1 MTPAPETKEA
11 AAPARTT
18 ANTPK
23 RCEQSG
29 NSNAP
34 RQRLKLPDLPVFLRD
49 LKSPATG
56 DNVHNWLFS
65 IARQL
70 HCHRDH
76 QAIVAML
83 SAAVKG
89 CGRDVPESEIE
100 DAVVASKGC
109 AYQLSG
115 TSNRSK
121 GSYSTAHKQP
131 SKPRVKATPKWGKRN
146 ADKIAVIAA
155 ADPNAV
161 DALKYSSPVKVS
173 DNLHDAACI
182 LERRFPGNP
191 LLSIACGVGSSVT
204 LGRMELKGN
213 AQFYS
218 HLVPSAMTKRQG
230 INKKGKLS
238 NRCLDSTGPRMYLV
252 TECDQG
258 DKDTQSAVIRYLA
271 RYAPLAMVVDSAGKS
286 LHAWWYCK
294 GQPEDR
300 LIRFFRHACSLGADP
315 ATWTL
320 CQLVRMPLG
329 WRDEKNARQ
338 HVHFFDPRN
347 TENMK
352 EDSAHER

>member
-1 MTPAPETKEA
+1 MNPAPETKAA

-18 ANTPK
+18 ASNPK
-23 RCEQSG
+23 RCGQTSF
-29 NSNAP
+29 SND
-34 RQRLKLPDLPVFLRD
+34 RLQRRKLTDLPKFLRD

-56 DNVHNWLFS
+56 EGIGVHNWLFRM
-65 IARQL
+65 AQHL
-70 HCHRDH
+70 HRHRDH

-83 SAAVKG
+83 STAVKG

-100 DAVVASKGC
+100 EAVVNSKQY
-109 AYQLSG
+109 AYNLSEK
-115 TSNRSK
+115 SNRSK
-121 GSYSTAHKQP
+121 VSRGAAHNHP
-131 SKPRVKATPKWGKRN
+131 SNPRVKATPKWGDRN
-146 ADKIAVIAA
+146 AEKIAVIAA
-155 ADPNAV
+155 ADPNAF
-161 DALKYSSPVKVS
+161 DALKDSSPVKVS
-173 DNLHDAACI
+173 ETLHDAACL
-182 LERRFPGNP
+182 LERLFPSDP

-204 LGRMELKGN
+204 LKRMELKDN

-258 DKDTQSAVIRYLA
+258 DKETQAAVIRYLA

-294 GQPEDR
+294 GQQEDR
-300 LIRFFRHACSLGADP
+300 LIRFFRLAHSLGADP
-315 ATWTL
+315 ATWSR

-347 TENMK
+347 TETIK
-352 EDSAHER
+352 EGLNS

>member
-1 MTPAPETKEA
+1 MNPAPETQAA
-11 AAPARTT
+11 AAPPRTT
-18 ANTPK
+18 ANHPK
-23 RCEQSG
+23 RCEQS
-29 NSNAP
+29 SNPNAC
-34 RQRLKLPDLPVFLRD
+34 RQRLKLTDLPKFLRD

-56 DNVHNWLFS
+56 EGVHNWLFS
-65 IARQL
+65 IARHL
-70 HCHRDH
+70 HAHRDH
-76 QAIVAML
+76 QAIVTML
-83 SAAVKG
+83 SAAVEG

-109 AYQLSG
+109 AYKLSG

-121 GSYSTAHKQP
+121 GSYSTAHKQT
-131 SKPRVKATPKWGKRN
+131 SKPRVKATPKWGDRN
-146 ADKIAVIAA
+146 DVKIAVIAA
-155 ADPNAV
+155 ADPNAF
-161 DALKYSSPVKVS
+161 DALKNSSPVKVS
-173 DNLHDAACI
+173 ETLHDAACI
-182 LERRFPGNP
+182 LERLFPGNP
-191 LLSIACGVGSSVT
+191 LLSIACGVSSSVT
-204 LGRMELKGN
+204 RGRMELKSN
-213 AQFYS
+213 AQFCS

-294 GQPEDR
+294 GEPEDR
-300 LIRFFRHACSLGADP
+300 LIRFFRLACSLGADR
-315 ATWTL
+315 ATWSR

-329 WRDEKNARQ
+329 WRAEKKARQ

-347 TENMK
+347 TETIK
-352 EDSAHER
+352 GRLSA